1 MPKLFR
7 KIPVRVKLANSKFP
21 EAGKNLR
28 ILEVEKVEM
37 LGEIQKPHLLAM
49 FIILVYM
56 RGQGSCPEGC
66 WPEQLGHPEVHW
78 RTA

>member
-28 ILEVEKVEM
+28 ILEVERVEM

-56 RGQGSCPEGC
+56 RPGSCPEGC

>member
-56 RGQGSCPEGC
+56 RGLGSCPEGC